1 MHRAYNTLVRL
12 RELPGKSEGSPAV
25 VTTGVKRLNF
35 LAPPVETGT
44 RRINIPPD
52 RVVAY
57 FQSIVSAD
65 TNDICAFEAL
75 GRVVNDDG
83 TVASLGPFFSDRN
96 VSGAEALL
104 VDRLVRK
111 YALKKY
117 LEENISGFLFL
128 NINPGW
134 LAADTPRPKITPT
147 IKWVREYGL
156 EPENIVIEIAE
167 EEFEFGR
174 SHLNLL
180 TDFKNAGFKIAL
192 DDYGKKASNFNR
204 LAAFR
209 PDIIKIDKSYIHN
222 SETSH
227 YCREFLRSLASFAE
241 AVGIKVVYEGVETR
255 RQLDICLEIKG
266 MYFQGYLFATPQPS
280 MRNAAVNRSV
290 FTESASNAPT
300 AIIPPRNP

>member
-1 MHRAYNTLVRL
+1 MHRAYNALLRL
-12 RELPGKSEGSPAV
+12 RELPGQPEGRPAA
-25 VTTGVKRLNF
+25 VTAGEKRLSF
-35 LAPPVETGT
+35 MAPPVETGT
-44 RRINIPPD
+44 RGMNISPD

-57 FQSIVSAD
+57 FQPIVSAD
-65 TNDICAFEAL
+65 ANDICAFEAL
-75 GRVVNDDG
+75 GRVVNADG
-83 TVASLGPFFSDRN
+83 TVASLGPFFSDRY
-96 VSGAEALL
+96 VSGAEALS

-117 LEENISGFLFL
+117 LEENISGFLFI
-128 NINPGW
+128 NINLRW
-134 LAADTPRPKITPT
+134 MSADTPRPKITPT
-147 IKWVREYGL
+147 IKWVQEYGL
-156 EPENIVIEIAE
+156 APENIVIEIAE

-180 TDFKNAGFKIAL
+180 TDFKNAGFKIVL
-192 DDYGKKASNFNR
+192 DDYGQKASNFNR

-222 SETSH
+222 SVTSH

-255 RQLDICLEIKG
+255 RQLDICLEMKG
-266 MYFQGYLFATPQPS
+266 MYFQGYLFSTPQPS
-280 MRNAAVNRSV
+280 MRDAAVNLSV

-300 AIIPPRNP
+300 AIIPPGNP